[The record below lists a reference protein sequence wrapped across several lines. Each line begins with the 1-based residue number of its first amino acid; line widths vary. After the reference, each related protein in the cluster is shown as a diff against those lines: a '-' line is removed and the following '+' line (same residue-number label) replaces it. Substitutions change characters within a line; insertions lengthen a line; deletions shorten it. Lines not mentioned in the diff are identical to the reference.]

1 MNDLNGLE
9 QMCKCET
16 YAIRS
21 EDLVAGSSCSDL
33 TNIYQEP
40 RDIGLNWDTV
50 TEVIKD
56 AIRDAISENNLVVEP
71 KEPEIERYRLKH
83 R

>member
-1 MNDLNGLE
+1 MNDLNGID
-9 QMCKCET
+9 QMYQCEA

-21 EDLVAGSSCSDL
+21 EDLVAGSSYSDL
-33 TNIYQEP
+33 TNVYQEP
-40 RDIGLNWDTV
+40 RDFDFNWDTL

-56 AIRDAISENNLVVEP
+56 AIHDAISENNLVVEHE
-71 KEPEIERYRLKH
+71 EPEIERYRLKH